1 MKKAVIYIH
10 GKGGSAA
17 EAEHYREIFRDYDV
31 YGLDYQAT
39 TPWECRA
46 EMTAFYDNLARQYEQ
61 IELVANS
68 IGAYL
73 AMNALADKKIKRA
86 FFISPIVDMERLI
99 GDMLIWAGKTEQD
112 LAQELE
118 IETSFGEILFW
129 KYLCYTRKNP
139 LVWDIP
145 TFILYGDRDNLTAYE
160 TIADFAKRVNAD
172 LTVYQNGEHWF
183 HTEAEMAFLDDWLG
197 KILPAPKA

>member
-1 MKKAVIYIH
+1 MKKALIYVH
-10 GKGGSAA
+10 GKGGSAS

-31 YGLDYQAT
+31 YGIDYQAT

-46 EMTAFYDNLARQYEQ
+46 EMVDFYDSLAHQYEQ
-61 IELVANS
+61 IELIANS

-73 AMNALADKKIKRA
+73 AMNALADKKITRA

-112 LAQELE
+112 LAQALE
-118 IETSFGEILFW
+118 IETDFDETLSWE
-129 KYLCYTRKNP
+129 YLCYARENP
-139 LVWDIP
+139 IAWDIP

-160 TIADFAKRVNAD
+160 TIAAFARMVNAD
-172 LTVYQNGEHWF
+172 LTVCQNGEHWF
-183 HTEAEMAFLDDWLG
+183 HTEDEMAFLDDWLG
-197 KILPAPKA
+197 KILKSSQD